1 MLCCGVGII
10 NTSQHKR
17 RATMENNGTFGK
29 IVKMDANGNEQV
41 VAILNEQ
48 DYYELERALQ
58 WPEDLPKWDRFNTP
72 IEAGLGKNGL
82 VFLNL

>member
-1 MLCCGVGII
+1 
-10 NTSQHKR
+10 
-17 RATMENNGTFGK
+17 MENNGTFGK

-58 WPEDLPKWDRFNTP
+58 WPEDLPK
-72 IEAGLGKNGL
+72 
-82 VFLNL
+82 